1 MLFPSDTHLSVFLSL
16 SLFCL
21 WPVPCWAGGMGWIP
35 GHLYKHVLGFPQTP
49 PHGALGPK
57 AFIQLWP
64 PCCPHGLLGND
75 STHLSPP
82 PSPPTSGH
90 AGLAAL
96 PSRSK
101 DMSILLDGT
110 QGQAGQCVPDVPP
123 SETCSQAVDH
133 GLVTKYRSLPPCH
146 SHLNSAVCSV

>member
-49 PHGALGPK
+49 PHGALGPR

-75 STHLSPP
+75 STHLCPTPTPYFRACWPCSP
-82 PSPPTSGH
+82 SQQEQGYVYTIGWDSG
-90 AGLAAL
+90 
-96 PSRSK
+96 PSRPVC
-101 DMSILLDGT
+101 
-110 QGQAGQCVPDVPP
+110 ARRAP